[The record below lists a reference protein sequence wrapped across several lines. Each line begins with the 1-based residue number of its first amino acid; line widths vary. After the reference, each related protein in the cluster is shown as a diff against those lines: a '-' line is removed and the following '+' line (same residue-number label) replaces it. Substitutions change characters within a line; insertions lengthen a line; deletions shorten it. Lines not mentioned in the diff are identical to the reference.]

1 MLLIYACMM
10 NHFCVTIP
18 RHAGHANGH
27 IEQLYMCVVF
37 TILGQL
43 QVLLS
48 LKVNYWAL
56 HMHYNVHTKPECCSA
71 SNLYINFSSSVTL
84 ALMGWEICFACGIWP
99 VFSK

>member
-10 NHFCVTIP
+10 NHFCITIP

-48 LKVNYWAL
+48 LKVNYWARICII
-56 HMHYNVHTKPECCSA
+56 MCVQNQ
-71 SNLYINFSSSVTL
+71 SVVQLLIFT
-84 ALMGWEICFACGIWP
+84 
-99 VFSK
+99 